1 MAKPGSDNEES
12 DDLDKH
18 DENMK
23 HSALTR
29 QGKSKRSKKAWHGMP
44 WSINCGESVDSCI
57 IVAEIRTIKAGRVEA
72 STSSQSNE
80 STMEIDNHVDMT
92 VLGSNF
98 LPVYDF

>member
-29 QGKSKRSKKAWHGMP
+29 QGKSKRSKKA
-44 WSINCGESVDSCI
+44 
-57 IVAEIRTIKAGRVEA
+57 
-72 STSSQSNE
+72 
-80 STMEIDNHVDMT
+80 
-92 VLGSNF
+92 
-98 LPVYDF
+98 